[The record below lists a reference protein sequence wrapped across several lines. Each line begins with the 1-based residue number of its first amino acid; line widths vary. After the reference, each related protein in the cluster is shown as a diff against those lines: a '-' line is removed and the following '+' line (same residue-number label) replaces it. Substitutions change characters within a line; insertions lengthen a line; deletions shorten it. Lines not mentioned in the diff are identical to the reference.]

1 MGVMEKINHIKIG
14 GYGDEAD
21 SFSIFN
27 RIGSNGF

>member
-1 MGVMEKINHIKIG
+1 MAYMEKMEYIKIG

-27 RIGSNGF
+27 RVTSNWL

>member
-1 MGVMEKINHIKIG
+1 MEKMKNIQIG

-27 RIGSNGF
+27 RINSNWF